1 MALKELFDL
10 SGRTA
15 LITGGSRGL
24 GLQIAEALGEYG
36 ATVVL
41 TARKQNEL
49 DEARTHLQALGVTA
63 HVYANDLGA
72 FDTIDPLIERIH
84 TDVGAIDILVNN
96 AGATWGSPT
105 VDHPLD
111 AWMKVMNV
119 NVNGMFLITQ
129 AVLKRCML
137 PAGKGRIVN
146 VASVAGLQGN
156 DPRMSPTVAYNTSKG
171 AVVNFTRALAAEM
184 ADKGVTVNAICPGY
198 FPTKMTK
205 GTLAYGEE
213 QILSHT
219 PMHRLG
225 TDQDLKGL
233 ALLLASDAS
242 AYMTGQNIA
251 VDGGSSSV

>member
-36 ATVVL
+36 AAVVL
-41 TARKQNEL
+41 TARKQHEL
-49 DEARTHLQALGVTA
+49 DEARAHLEALGVTA
-63 HVYANDLGA
+63 HVYANDLGQ

-84 TDVGAIDILVNN
+84 AEVGPIDILVNN
-96 AGATWGSPT
+96 AGATWGAPT
-105 VDHPLD
+105 AEHPFD
-111 AWMKVMNV
+111 AWTKVMNV
-119 NVNGMFLITQ
+119 NVNGMFLLTQ

-156 DPRMSPTVAYNTSKG
+156 DPRMSPTLAYNTSKG

-184 ADKGVTVNAICPGY
+184 ADKGITVNAICPGY

-205 GTLAYGEE
+205 GTLAYGEQ
-213 QILSHT
+213 QILEHT

-225 TDQDLKGL
+225 TDEDLKGV